1 MFQRLMLVGLLGSI
15 CAMAQPRLRATDPV
29 VNGASYAV
37 GIAQGSIFV
46 VVGSNLS
53 GANIVTATR
62 FPLETTMNGSSI
74 RFTPVTGGAPIDAFM
89 IYTTQHQ
96 VAGLLP
102 STAAAG
108 DYNVTVTYSGQTTAP
123 ARVPVLQRNVG
134 VFTANSAGYGQ
145 AQALNRGE
153 LELNRPAAGQLA
165 QFRTMPAAPGMRVD
179 LYGTGVGPDAASD
192 STGGSSGNQAAANVR
207 VRVGS
212 REVAAAYAGRSQGV
226 AGLDQIVF
234 ILPNDVETGCSVPA
248 EVVYATGRSSNSFSL
263 AIAGPGQQNCT
274 HPFLSQ
280 DALKKVSE
288 GGTLAIGAF
297 NLAKQTIGITVP
309 GIPIALEIGAE
320 LIGGSFAR
328 YGVGEIGAVTDTQPV
343 SGQCIVVRRRGGQ
356 NDLLV
361 PAGSA
366 VGLDAG
372 ASLVLNG
379 PNANNI
385 DVPRDA
391 QTKSYEKTLATT
403 GLPGGGNP
411 VITQGTYTLRGNGGP
426 DVGAFS
432 AQATLPQ
439 PLNWTNRTSINEV
452 NRSQNLNVT
461 WTGGGSDMVGVVGIA
476 GSRVGGTEA
485 NPIYDA
491 AVFICYG
498 NASAGSLTV
507 PAAVLG
513 RMPAVTGDIETGSLG
528 LLGVQTTGPPT
539 AGTFSAPLTAGGST
553 DYAQFNYLIGT
564 LKTLPYR

>member
-1 MFQRLMLVGLLGSI
+1 MFQRFALVWLVSTTSVL
-15 CAMAQPRLRATDPV
+15 AQPRLRATDPV
-29 VNGASYAV
+29 VNGGSYSA

-46 VVGSNLS
+46 AVGSGLS
-53 GANIVTATR
+53 GANVVVATS
-62 FPLETTMNGSSI
+62 FPLQATMNGSSI
-74 RFTPVTGGAPIDAFM
+74 RFTPISGGAPIDAFM
-89 IYTTQHQ
+89 IYTTRDQ

-102 STAAAG
+102 STAAVG
-108 DYNVTVTYSGQTTAP
+108 DYNVTVSYGGQTTAP
-123 ARVPVLQRNVG
+123 VRVPVIQRNIG
-134 VFTANSAGYGQ
+134 IFTANSAGFGQ
-145 AQALNRGE
+145 AQALNKGE

-234 ILPNDVETGCSVPA
+234 TLPGDVETGCSVPA
-248 EVVYATGRSSNSFSL
+248 EVTYGTGRSSNAFSL
-263 AIAGPGQQNCT
+263 AIAGPGQQACT

-280 DALKKVSE
+280 DALRKVSE
-288 GGTLAIGAF
+288 GGTLAVGAF
-297 NLAKQTIGITVP
+297 NLAKQLISISVP
-309 GIPIALEIGAE
+309 GIPISLEVGAE
-320 LIGGSFAR
+320 LVGGSFAR
-328 YGVGEIGAVTDTQPV
+328 YGVGELGAITDTQPAL
-343 SGQCIVVRRRGGQ
+343 GQCIVIRRRGGQ
-356 NDLLV
+356 NDLLL
-361 PAGSA
+361 PSAG
-366 VGLDAG
+366 VTGLDAG
-372 ASLVLNG
+372 ASLTLNG

-391 QTKSYEKTLATT
+391 QTKTYSKTLATT

-411 VITQGTYTLRGNGGP
+411 VIAQGTYTLRGNGGP
-426 DVGAFS
+426 DVGAFN

-439 PLNWTNRTSINEV
+439 PLNWTNRASITEV

-461 WTGGGSDMVGVVGIA
+461 WTGGGRDMVGVLGVA

-491 AVFICYG
+491 ALFICYA

-507 PAAVLG
+507 PSAILG
-513 RMPAVTGDIETGSLG
+513 RMPAASGDIETGSLG
-528 LLGVQTTGPPT
+528 LLGLQTTGPPT

-553 DYAQFNYLIGT
+553 DFAQFNYLIGS

>member
-1 MFQRLMLVGLLGSI
+1 MFQRLALVGLMSSL

-29 VNGASYAV
+29 VNGGSYAP

-53 GANIVTATR
+53 GANIVVATS
-62 FPLETTMNGSSI
+62 FPLQTTMNGSSI

-89 IYTTQHQ
+89 IYTTRDQ

-102 STAAAG
+102 STAAVG

-123 ARVPVLQRNVG
+123 ARVPVLQRNIG
-134 VFTANSAGYGQ
+134 IFTANSAGYGQ

-234 ILPNDVETGCSVPA
+234 TLPGDVETGCSVPA
-248 EVVYATGRSSNSFSL
+248 EVVYGTGRSSNLFSL
-263 AIAGPGQQNCT
+263 AIAGPGQQACA

-288 GGTLAIGAF
+288 GGTLAMGFF
-297 NLAKQTIGITVP
+297 NLAKQSIGIQVP
-309 GIPIALEIGAE
+309 VLGTLEVGTEVA
-320 LIGGSFAR
+320 GGSFAR
-328 YGVGEIGAVTDTQPV
+328 YGVGEIGAVTDTQPAP
-343 SGQCIVVRRRGGQ
+343 GQCIVVRRRGGQ
-356 NDLLV
+356 NDLLL
-361 PAGSA
+361 PASG
-366 VGLDAG
+366 VTGLDAG
-372 ASLVLNG
+372 ASLLLNG
-379 PNANNI
+379 PNANNV

-391 QTKSYEKTLATT
+391 QTRSYSKTLATT
-403 GLPGGGNP
+403 GLPGGGSP
-411 VITQGTYTLRGNGGP
+411 VIAAGTYSLRGNGGA
-426 DVGAFS
+426 DVGAFN
-432 AQATLPQ
+432 AQTTLPQ
-439 PLNWTNRTSINEV
+439 PLNWTNRASITEV

-461 WTGGGSDMVGVVGIA
+461 WTGGGSDMVGVIGVA
-476 GSRVGGTEA
+476 GSRVGGTDT
-485 NPIYDA
+485 NPIFDA

-507 PAAVLG
+507 PSSILS
-513 RMPAVTGDIETGSLG
+513 RMPAVSGDLETGSLG

-539 AGTFSAPLTAGGST
+539 AGTFSAPLTAGGTT
-553 DYAQFNYLIGT
+553 DFAQFNYIIGSN
-564 LKTLPYR
+564 KTLPYR